1 MSKYLIKEGFKELG
15 PFGVEELKRLKITKF
30 TLVKEE
36 GSDEW
41 KIAESIPELK
51 ILFTK
56 SGGFKWFWMLL
67 LLVVV
72 LILIFANLPRH
83 INSGNSSNY
92 SNQTVEEEIV
102 IPPPPKV
109 VFDISHH
116 QKKVLKELFKSCN
129 LSGDK
134 QQLVNSCNYSN
145 KVVRNLAVSLAGKSA
160 GEYNLGQV
168 CDIFDYCFNNWKYVN
183 DSKENGVVEY
193 ASNTIENGLN
203 GDCDDFAVLVCSM
216 VLSIGG
222 EARINYA
229 YNDDTGHAFTEV
241 NIGKMEVEDYLVKRY
256 AKVYKGDGIFM
267 RSDNQGNRWLNL
279 DWFAKHPGGG
289 YFEYKTGT
297 TFYLIQEYCED
308 F

>member
-1 MSKYLIKEGFKELG
+1 MSKYLIKEGFNELG
-15 PFGVEELKRLKITKF
+15 PFGVEELQRQKITKF

-36 GSDEW
+36 GRDEW
-41 KIAESIPELK
+41 KGAESIPELK

-56 SGGFKWFWMLL
+56 SRSFKWLWMLL

-72 LILIFANLPRH
+72 LIVILANLPRH
-83 INSGNSSNY
+83 INSGSSSNY
-92 SNQTVEEEIV
+92 SNQTAEEEIV

-134 QQLVNSCNYSN
+134 QQLVNSCNYFN

-160 GEYNLGQV
+160 GEYNLGQI
-168 CDIFDYCFNNWKYVN
+168 CDIFDYCYNNWKYVN

-229 YNDDTGHAFTEV
+229 YNDDSGHAFTEV
-241 NIGKMEVEDYLVKRY
+241 NIGKTEVDDYLVKRY
-256 AKVYKGDGIFM
+256 AEVYKGDGIFM
-267 RSDNQGNRWLNL
+267 RSDNQGNNWLNL
-279 DWFAKHPGGG
+279 DWFAMHPGGG
-289 YFEYKTGT
+289 YFEYNTGT